1 MGDANIDAEK
11 WNDQDFPAAK
21 RNLANQI
28 QDFLLED
35 SFFQLVKDSTRSE
48 VVNGSVQRSC
58 IDHIYTNAPNKVDTP
73 RVEAAGD
80 SDHLAVLTTK
90 YSKEVKLK
98 PQTIKKRSYKNF
110 NLGHFL
116 SDIRDSDIVK
126 DVVASSD
133 IEEASKKFEDLFGS
147 ILDKHAPTKVFQIR
161 KNYVPYLSNE
171 AKLLMEERDA
181 LKTVGTKTNDP
192 VLLQEFKQK
201 RNEAKKKVAEDSS
214 DYIEKEFEESRSISK
229 VWKSVY
235 NILGMNSNKSPTQ
248 LNVNGNLINSPKAMA
263 VEFNQV
269 FVDKV

>member
-1 MGDANIDAEK
+1 MGREKKTLINIFYREWTGGISKQNSQASQEERLKRQVQHWKGLVDRNKDVVIMGDANIDAEK

-201 RNEAKKKVAEDSS
+201 
-214 DYIEKEFEESRSISK
+214 
-229 VWKSVY
+229 
-235 NILGMNSNKSPTQ
+235 SN
-248 LNVNGNLINSPKAMA
+248 
-263 VEFNQV
+263 
-269 FVDKV
+269 